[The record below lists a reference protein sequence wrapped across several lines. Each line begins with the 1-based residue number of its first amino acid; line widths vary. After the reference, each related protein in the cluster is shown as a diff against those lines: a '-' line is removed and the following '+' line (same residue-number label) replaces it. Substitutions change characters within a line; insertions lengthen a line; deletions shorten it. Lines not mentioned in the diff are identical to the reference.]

1 MKKIKQFINWIARLF
16 GQGVINA
23 ANAWPVTG
31 AGALA
36 SGYVQSGVTTVRWGS
51 GEFVTSVNA
60 VAVNGTT
67 VGIVMR
73 ATQRA
78 LAENIKLG
86 NGMGVSITRMQ
97 IVDGQSWDITMRDDT
112 GITGRPKIGTA
123 VIIVDGAGHLGNVG
137 LKYTS
142 TVIEGG
148 YEVAPKTPG
157 ELTFSVEN
165 CVLIESQTG
174 S

>member
-1 MKKIKQFINWIARLF
+1 M
-16 GQGVINA
+16 

-31 AGALA
+31 AGSL
-36 SGYVQSGVTTVRWGS
+36 SVGYVQSGVTTARWGT
-51 GEFVTSVNA
+51 GELVTSINGIT
-60 VAVNGTT
+60 VNGTT

-73 ATQRA
+73 CAQRA

-97 IVDGQSWDITMRDDT
+97 VVDGQQWDVTIRDDT
-112 GITGRPKIGTA
+112 GITGRPKIGTT
-123 VIIVDGAGHLGNVG
+123 VVIVDMAGHLGTPG
-137 LKYTS
+137 LKYSS
-142 TVIEGG
+142 TVIDGG
-148 YEVAPKTPG
+148 YEAAPKTPG
-157 ELTFSVEN
+157 EITFSVEN